1 MTKTL
6 HTLLFFSAFCATALA
21 QPTLQMN
28 VLPEIGDV
36 VTFYDADTAN
46 VSEGSAGANQ
56 TWDFSGLEAT
66 APGTQYI
73 YLDPAATP
81 AQFASNFP
89 GANIAIKINEDTAVY
104 TYAKKSA
111 SQLELL
117 GAMNETFT
125 QKYQNTDIQLKTL
138 SFNNSFSDDFTNT
151 SDNGTG
157 FVFYGKGSRTVTYD
171 AYGTLKTP
179 AGTFTN
185 AMRIKG
191 VSSQVDS
198 VDFGVGKL
206 INRTTFTVYDWLVAN
221 QPGVLVSVYYT
232 HLITET
238 YFPGLDPFIEDFGT
252 FKSVSYIDNFTVG
265 TFDRPAEL
273 AGIQMDFSGANP
285 AIEELALNINS
296 DNRRDNIQ
304 MLLTDAAGRIVD
316 TQVIALASGDNP
328 LSIPVAHLPAGSYFL
343 TLSDGQALKTLGW
356 QKI

>member
-1 MTKTL
+1 MTKTV
-6 HTLLFFSAFCATALA
+6 HTLLFSIVFCAAAVA

-36 VTFYDADTAN
+36 VTFYDVDTTN

-56 TWDFSGLEAT
+56 AWDFSGLEAT
-66 APGTQYI
+66 APGIQYI

-81 AQFASNFP
+81 AQFAGNFP

-138 SFNNSFSDDFTNT
+138 TYGGSFSDDFTNT

-157 FVFYGKGSRTVTYD
+157 FVFNGKGSRTVTYD
-171 AYGTLKTP
+171 AYGTLITP
-179 AGTFTN
+179 AGTFPN

-198 VDFGVGKL
+198 VDFGVGRL
-206 INRTTFTVYDWLVAN
+206 INRTSFTVYDWLVAN

-265 TFDRPAEL
+265 AFDRPAEL
-273 AGIQMDFSGANP
+273 AGVQIRFSGANP
-285 AIEELALNINS
+285 AIDELALNISS
-296 DNRRDNIQ
+296 DTRHDNMQ
-304 MLLTDAAGRIVD
+304 MLLTDATGRVID

-328 LSIPVAHLPAGSYFL
+328 LTLPVAHLPAGAYFL
-343 TLSDGQALKTLGW
+343 TLSDGQAVKTLGW